1 MTLETGVAFLVA
13 FLAAL
18 IVGPFVIARMH
29 VLKFGQNI
37 NSYVEGHAKK
47 QGTPTM
53 GGIIIAIG
61 LTVGVLAAVGVDRLR
76 SAGTALDSEHLRALG
91 PVAAVCFAFIGN
103 MIVGFLDDYL
113 SIKRGKNLGLSQ
125 WQKLGAQFIVAAG
138 FTFWL
143 ATYGHTAQTTIISF
157 GRSASMDVDFGWF
170 YYVISVLLIMGMS
183 NATNF
188 TDGLDGLLGG
198 TSVLAALGLSA
209 TVYIYGINFGLP
221 WFGFAIAGACVGFL
235 WYNANPA
242 KIFMGD
248 TGSLAIGAGF
258 AAMALIGKQEIL
270 VLLFCI
276 VFIVEMFS
284 VIAQVGGFKVSRL
297 YRRKVLKQPNAE
309 GRRIFRMAPLHH
321 HFEKLGVAE
330 TAVVAR
336 FWIAGTIALVVG
348 LMIYPFLSPFI
359 SFVH

>member
-1 MTLETGVAFLVA
+1 MTIETGIAFLVA

-18 IVGPFVIARMH
+18 IAGPFVIERMR

-37 NSYVEGHAKK
+37 NEYVEGHAKK

-53 GGIIIAIG
+53 GGWIIAIG
-61 LTVGVLAAVGVDRLR
+61 LIIGVIVAVLVHCLRPAGAAEFGYEHAIQPLIAVGLVF
-76 SAGTALDSEHLRALG
+76 LG
-91 PVAAVCFAFIGN
+91 NGVI
-103 MIVGFLDDYL
+103 GFLDDYL

-125 WQKLGAQFIVAAG
+125 WQKLGAQFIVAGA
-138 FTFWL
+138 FTVWL
-143 ATYGHTAQTTIISF
+143 ATFGNTPTTTIISF
-157 GRSASMDVDFGWF
+157 GRSTALDVDFGWF

-183 NATNF
+183 NATNL

-198 TSVLAALGLSA
+198 LSMFAALGLSL
-209 TVYIYGINFGLP
+209 TVYAYGINLGLP
-221 WFGFAIAGACVGFL
+221 WFGFALAGACLGFL
-235 WYNANPA
+235 WYNAHPA

-258 AAMALIGKQEIL
+258 AAMALIGKQELL

-276 VFIVEMFS
+276 VFIVETLS
-284 VIAQVGGFKVSRL
+284 VMIQVGGFKLIRM

-309 GRRIFRMAPLHH
+309 GHRIFKMAPLHH
-321 HFEKLGVAE
+321 HFEKLGIAE

-336 FWIAGTIALVVG
+336 FWIAGVLALVVG
-348 LMIYPFLSPFI
+348 LIIYPYLSPFI
-359 SFVH
+359 PLVH